1 MVFCHD
7 EVSVSLMNDIKAK
20 SAQYVPAE
28 HLPRLMMSDWRR
40 DYLTGLQQLGLHQ
53 MITTRG

>member
-1 MVFCHD
+1 MLN
-7 EVSVSLMNDIKAK
+7 EIKVQ

-40 DYLTGLQQLGLHQ
+40 DYLTGLQQLGLHL
-53 MITTRG
+53 MISTRG